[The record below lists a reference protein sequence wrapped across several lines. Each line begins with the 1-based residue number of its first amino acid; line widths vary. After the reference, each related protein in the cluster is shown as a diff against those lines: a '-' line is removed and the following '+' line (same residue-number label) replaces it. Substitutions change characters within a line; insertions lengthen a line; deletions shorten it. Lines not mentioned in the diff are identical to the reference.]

1 MDAKKIIIIGAGG
14 HGRVVA
20 EIARLNGY
28 CDIKFLDDDKNNA
41 LACGNISD
49 YVDFLQ
55 DYSFFVAIGC
65 NVVREKLQK
74 QIEKG
79 GGNIVTLIHPTAVL
93 SSDMKIGKGV
103 VVMPGTVVNTGAV
116 IEDGCILNTCSSVD
130 HDCKIGRFSHISVGV
145 HIAGTVEIGERNFIC
160 AGATIINNLS
170 ICSDC
175 VIGAGA
181 VVIDSIKEKGIYSG
195 IPARL
200 IQQGKHL

>member
-28 CDIKFLDDDKNNA
+28 CNIKFLDDDKNNA
-41 LACGNISD
+41 LACGNTSD
-49 YVDFLQ
+49 YINFLQ

-65 NVVREKLQK
+65 NLVREKLQK
-74 QIEKG
+74 QIEKD
-79 GGNIVTLIHPTAVL
+79 GGNIVTLIHPAAVL
-93 SSDMKIGKGV
+93 SSDVKIGKGV
-103 VVMPGTVVNTGAV
+103 VVMAGVVVNTGAV

-130 HDCKIGRFSHISVGV
+130 HDCKIGQFSHVSVGA
-145 HIAGTVEIGERNFIC
+145 HIAGTAEIGKRNFIC

-181 VVIDSIKEKGIYSG
+181 VVVKNIKERGTYIG
-195 IPARL
+195 VPAELR
-200 IQQGKHL
+200 KK